1 MSVEMIPS
9 STGAA
14 AGISGVHG
22 GGSPIMEKIAIMAN
36 YDLES
41 KKRLARTL
49 AGIPEEGK
57 EQ

>member
-1 MSVEMIPS
+1 MIPS